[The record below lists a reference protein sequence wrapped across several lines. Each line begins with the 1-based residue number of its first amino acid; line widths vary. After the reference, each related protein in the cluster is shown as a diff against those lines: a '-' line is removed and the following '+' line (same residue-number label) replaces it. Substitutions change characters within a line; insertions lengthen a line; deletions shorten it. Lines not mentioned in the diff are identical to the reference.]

1 VLPQLRNLKFSKI
14 TRILPRS
21 LSMFSIV
28 AFIPAITCILLDETN
43 DFSKT
48 LSEYSQ
54 LPLLY
59 LQTGTG
65 TFLIAL
71 PIKGLN
77 LVPAQSY
84 LWITGSLRDSGL

>member
-1 VLPQLRNLKFSKI
+1 
-14 TRILPRS
+14 
-21 LSMFSIV
+21 MFSIL
-28 AFIPAITCILLDETN
+28 AFIPAITSIFLDETN

-59 LQTGTG
+59 LQTGTS
-65 TFLIAL
+65 TFLITL
-71 PIKGLN
+71 PVKGLN

-84 LWITGSLRDSGL
+84 LWITGSLRDPGL

>member
-1 VLPQLRNLKFSKI
+1 M
-14 TRILPRS
+14 IL
-21 LSMFSIV
+21 V
-28 AFIPAITCILLDETN
+28 Y
-43 DFSKT
+43 KT

-65 TFLIAL
+65 TFLITL
-71 PIKGLN
+71 PVKGLN

-84 LWITGSLRDSGL
+84 LWATGSLRDPGL